1 MLLEGERA
9 ERKKFGGVLCLVVV
23 LWSVWVFLGLLAF
36 LSTSFSYLGPQN
48 FLSLF

>member
-23 LWSVWVFLGLLAF
+23 VGVGFF
-36 LSTSFSYLGPQN
+36 RPPRFS
-48 FLSLF
+48 